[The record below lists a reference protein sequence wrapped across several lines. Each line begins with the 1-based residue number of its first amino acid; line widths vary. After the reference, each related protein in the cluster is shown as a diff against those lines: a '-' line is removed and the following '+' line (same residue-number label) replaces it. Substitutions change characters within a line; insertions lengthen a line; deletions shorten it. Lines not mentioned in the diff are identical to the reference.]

1 MLDDLMHDGKRISLA
16 AHNDLSA
23 IYRLQGARTAQDVD
37 AGTLLDMLGKERTA
51 FVAVGEEAYA
61 RRFKRL
67 QRDAKTLREET
78 SRLSTLRRTAEV
90 GC

>member
-37 AGTLLDMLGKERTA
+37 AGTLGKERTA
-51 FVAVGEEAYA
+51 FVADCEEAYA

-67 QRDAKTLREET
+67 QRDARTLREET
-78 SRLSTLRRTAEV
+78 ARLSTLRRTAEV